1 MAAVGGNI
9 VRFTY
14 TGEEDI
20 PDNVTHVTVI
30 NVRVV
35 RTRAF
40 YEHQNIV
47 EVICHE
53 EVEKIE
59 EYAFT
64 WCPCLKRLIMRGVK
78 VAERSAFLDCSA
90 LTDVECDKLEIIGGS
105 AFEECHSLRSTN
117 LPSARICTGKN
128 LMD

>member
-1 MAAVGGNI
+1 MAAVGGNII

-35 RTRAF
+35 RSMAF
-40 YEHQNIV
+40 SQHPSIV

-64 WCPCLKRLIMRGVK
+64 WCPCLKRLIMPGVK
-78 VAERSAFLDCSA
+78 TVEQDAFHGCEA
-90 LTDVECDKLEIIGGS
+90 LTDVECDKLEIIEEE
-105 AFEECHSLRSTN
+105 AFSYCRSLRSIN
-117 LPSARICTGKN
+117 LP
-128 LMD
+128 